1 MDKSKNA
8 LLIFAKN
15 PTLGKVKTRLAATI
29 GNDRALQ
36 IYVQLL
42 NHTQSV
48 TNNVAAIKIVFYSD
62 FIAMNDIWDKGYL
75 KNIQRGADLGERM
88 STAFDKMLKKG
99 FDKAVIIGTD
109 CYDLTNA
116 VIEDAFSAL
125 ENHDVVIGPALDG
138 CYYLLGMKN
147 HYPQLFNEM
156 VWSTDTVFDDTLARC
171 TDLKLSS
178 FVLPVL
184 SDIDDEKDLVNTNI
198 SGGI

>member
-15 PTLGKVKTRLAATI
+15 PILGKVKTRLAATV

-36 IYVQLL
+36 IYIQLL

-48 TNNVAAIKIVFYSD
+48 TNDVAATKIVFYSD

-75 KNIQRGADLGERM
+75 KKTQRGADLGDRM
-88 STAFDKMLKKG
+88 STAFDKTLKKG

-138 CYYLLGMKN
+138 GYYLLGMKN

-156 VWSTDTVFDDTLARC
+156 VWSTDTVFNETLARC
-171 TDLKLSS
+171 NDLNLRY
-178 FVLPVL
+178 FLLPVL
-184 SDIDDEKDLVNTNI
+184 SDIDNEKDLVNTNI